1 MDVFNLHIRTD
12 PTHSNMHSKSV
23 KPNTCPPTFS
33 PSSRTSKL
41 ETLLQDPKIVENGSL
56 PPPVPLQPTDVL
68 LRTAKPMRRASAER
82 KHRVLLAS
90 NRRVQDV
97 LGRVYVF
104 RGRFVR
110 YGLKDLRYDV
120 LQRGYLRC
128 VSSRTETDQKLLD
141 TRAQAVQAVKEEVQA
156 EDVVKGVE
164 DQEMQTDVVKEEVQA
179 KDVVKGVQTDVVKER
194 EEVKHG
200 ETCTKLSPVVQNSLR
215 GEEGGVDSNKTAE
228 GRQGGHPL
236 TSPTGFRPASKSSPR
251 YNQDR
256 KTGRFGKS
264 RFFTLSRSSSLRHRG
279 QFFGPQ
285 RSQTWRRSAAGRQT
299 RDLQNRRPIPAAVKN
314 AVWDRWN
321 GRLGFAPCFCCR
333 RQEIRMS
340 SFHCGHVVARSRG
353 GSDSVENLR
362 PICQACNS
370 SMGSCNMAVFIER
383 FGLHSNVV

>member
-1 MDVFNLHIRTD
+1 MDLSKSRIRTD
-12 PTHSNMHSKSV
+12 PTHLNGYSDSV
-23 KPNTCPPTFS
+23 KPNTCPPMFRP
-33 PSSRTSKL
+33 PSGTAKL
-41 ETLLQDPKIVENGSL
+41 ETLSQDPKIAENSSL
-56 PPPVPLQPTDVL
+56 PPPTPKKQVFVPLEPTDVL

-128 VSSRTETDQKLLD
+128 VPSRTEKDQKPTD
-141 TRAQAVQAVKEEVQA
+141 KRAQAVQAVKEEVQA
-156 EDVVKGVE
+156 K
-164 DQEMQTDVVKEEVQA
+164 EVQA
-179 KDVVKGVQTDVVKER
+179 K
-194 EEVKHG
+194 EVKNG
-200 ETCTKLSPVVQNSLR
+200 ETCTVVQNSFR
-215 GEEGGVDSNKTAE
+215 GEEGGVDSNKAAE
-228 GRQGGHPL
+228 GQKEGHPL
-236 TSPTGFRPASKSSPR
+236 TSTTDFCPASKSSPR
-251 YNQDR
+251 YNQDK
-256 KTGRFGKS
+256 KTERFGKS
-264 RFFTLSRSSSLRHRG
+264 RFFRLFRSSSLRHRG

-285 RSQTWRRSAAGRQT
+285 RSQTWRRSAAERQT
-299 RDLQNRRPIPAAVKN
+299 RDLRNRRPIPAAVKN

-383 FGLHSNVV
+383 FGLHSNFV